1 MVEDAQE
8 TQNNKDPQ
16 KMEIARLRQRIAR
29 LEEENTKLRTRLE
42 EQANEPWTQG
52 MQGVAIVQDGR
63 FVFVNSAMAKMTGY
77 DLDELLAM
85 EPDEIQLCLHP
96 DDRRWVWMQW
106 QETGAKEPLHYE
118 YRFIHRE
125 GSIRWFETYTA
136 PMQYRGNMAM
146 QGSFIEITERK
157 KAEETLRN
165 AHQQLEKRVQDR
177 TAELSQINRMLQ
189 SEIAERNRIADAL
202 HESEEKFRRFF
213 EQSYD
218 GLVLCDN
225 KGTVIEWN
233 RGKERIWGISREDVL
248 GRPIWDVIYQGTAE
262 EHRSLET
269 YEWIKQA
276 TQDLLNK
283 DYADF
288 PMREQ
293 WVGREVQRPDGSR
306 RTIHSLVF
314 PIQTDRGLLLGSI
327 TRDITERKRAETTL
341 QRHDA
346 IMESIGAIAEMFLQT
361 ANIEQNIVAML
372 ERLGNAAKVNRVYI
386 FENEIAADG
395 SLLMS
400 QRYEWVAPGTLPQI
414 GNPDLQH
421 LPYEAGG
428 FSRWL
433 NTLCQGQPICGEVQT
448 FPPEE
453 RGILENQDIRSI
465 AVVPIFV
472 GQRWW
477 GFIGFDD
484 CEQCH
489 TWSAPEVSILR
500 AAATILGAAIQQ
512 QRAQDAIQESEQ
524 KFRSFFEQSTDS
536 LVLVSGQG
544 IILEW
549 NQGARHLWRIEREEA
564 VGQYI
569 WDVQFRFAAEGRRT
583 HENYQQVRKSILEI
597 LRNGKVPFPNRWQ
610 GQDVRLLDGSY
621 RSIHSLVFPISTD
634 KEMLL
639 GSISRDVTEL
649 KRTEEELRK
658 SREEA
663 ETAARTKSEFLA
675 NMSHEIRTPMNAVIG
690 MTSLLLDTILTPEQ
704 RDYVQT
710 IRMSGET
717 LLTLINDILDF
728 SKIEAGKLDLEQ
740 QPFNLRECVEEAFE
754 LLFTKAAEKG
764 LDVAYTIAPTLPVD
778 FVGDITRVRQI
789 LVNLLSNA
797 IKFTEKGEVVVAV
810 DGKPVLGAAD
820 TPSLAASHQPS
831 PLPEHPEA
839 STTESQP
846 QYEIAISVR
855 DTGIGIPP
863 DRVNRLFQSFSQAD
877 TSMTRKYGGTGL
889 GLVISERLAQMM
901 GGSIRVESTEGRGS
915 TFHITLKLGI
925 APPQQYPYMEADH
938 PYLKNHRVLVVDD
951 NDTNREILAHQLAYW
966 GMVVRA
972 TPSDSEALDWILRE
986 AGDPFDLAILD
997 MNMPEMDGLTLAE
1010 KIRTRYDA
1018 RALPLILW
1026 TSLMSRRDVERSA
1039 AVEIAAT
1046 LSKPVRPAVLY
1057 DMLVGFFERKPREII
1072 PPTYWGD
1079 IDRQMG
1085 EKRPLRILLAEDNAV
1100 NQKVALRLL
1109 EKLGYRADIA
1119 SNGLEVIHAMDRL
1132 PYDLILMDVQMPE
1145 MDGVEAT
1152 RYIRSHWASKKR
1164 PRIVA
1169 MTAHALEG
1177 TREWL
1182 LKEGM
1187 DDYVSKPV
1195 RIEEM
1200 VAALQ
1205 RVQHDEALAEY
1216 TGERVPMVKRDTAE
1230 GGEQADHSPPARP
1243 EPEAR
1248 PFQAAPPESPHQKAS
1263 HQEASPIDETALD
1276 NFLEMMGTPALGK
1289 EIIALYLRDTPTLLG
1304 NLRQALND
1312 NDTALFTRS
1321 AHSLKSSSAQLGALS
1336 LSEKAKEMEMMGRK
1350 RDFAEGE
1357 QLVALAETI
1366 YENVRSV
1373 LATRLEKL

>member
-1 MVEDAQE
+1 M
-8 TQNNKDPQ
+8 
-16 KMEIARLRQRIAR
+16 
-29 LEEENTKLRTRLE
+29 
-42 EQANEPWTQG
+42 
-52 MQGVAIVQDGR
+52 
-63 FVFVNSAMAKMTGY
+63 
-77 DLDELLAM
+77 
-85 EPDEIQLCLHP
+85 
-96 DDRRWVWMQW
+96 
-106 QETGAKEPLHYE
+106 
-118 YRFIHRE
+118 
-125 GSIRWFETYTA
+125 
-136 PMQYRGNMAM
+136 
-146 QGSFIEITERK
+146 
-157 KAEETLRN
+157 
-165 AHQQLEKRVQDR
+165 
-177 TAELSQINRMLQ
+177 
-189 SEIAERNRIADAL
+189 
-202 HESEEKFRRFF
+202 
-213 EQSYD
+213 
-218 GLVLCDN
+218 
-225 KGTVIEWN
+225 
-233 RGKERIWGISREDVL
+233 
-248 GRPIWDVIYQGTAE
+248 
-262 EHRSLET
+262 

-276 TQDLLNK
+276 THDLLNK

-327 TRDITERKRAETTL
+327 TRDITERRRAETTL

-346 IMESIGAIAEMFLQT
+346 IMEAIGAIAEMFLQT
-361 ANIEQNIVAML
+361 ANIKENIVAML
-372 ERLGNAAKVNRVYI
+372 ERLGNAAKVSRVYI
-386 FENEIAADG
+386 FENEVGDDG

-400 QRYEWVAPGTLPQI
+400 QRYEWVAPGTLTQI

-421 LPYEAGG
+421 LPYKAGG

-453 RGILENQDIRSI
+453 RSILETQEIRSI

-549 NQGARHLWRIEREEA
+549 NQGARHLWGIEREEA

-583 HENYQQVRKSILEI
+583 PESYRQVREAILDI
-597 LRNGKVPFPNRWQ
+597 LRNGQVPFPNRWQ
-610 GQDVRLLDGSY
+610 GQDVRLLDGSC
-621 RSIHSLVFPISTD
+621 RSVHSLVFPIRTD

-639 GSISRDVTEL
+639 GSISRDVSEL

-740 QPFNLRECVEEAFE
+740 HPFNLRECVEEAFE

-810 DGKPVLGAAD
+810 GGKPVSGTAD
-820 TPSLAASHQPS
+820 TPSLADSRLP
-831 PLPEHPEA
+831 PTPPEHPGA
-839 STTESQP
+839 STESQP

-855 DTGIGIPP
+855 DTGIGIPA

-901 GGSIRVESTEGRGS
+901 GGSIYVESTEGSGS
-915 TFHITLKLGI
+915 TFHITLKLGV

-938 PYLKNHRVLVVDD
+938 PHLKNHRVLVVDD
-951 NDTNREILAHQLAYW
+951 NNTNREILAHQLAYW

-972 TPSDSEALDWILRE
+972 TPSPSEALDWILQE
-986 AGDPFDLAILD
+986 EEDPFDLAILD

-1026 TSLMSRRDVERSA
+1026 TSLMSRHDVERSA

-1072 PPTYWGD
+1072 LPTYWGD

-1085 EKRPLRILLAEDNAV
+1085 EKQPLRILLAEDNAV

-1119 SNGLEVIHAMDRL
+1119 SNGLEVINAMDRL

-1152 RYIRSHWASKKR
+1152 RYIRSHWENKKR

-1182 LKEGM
+1182 IKEGM

-1200 VAALQ
+1200 IAALQ
-1205 RVQHDEALAEY
+1205 RVQTDALLEAEHKAEHNL
-1216 TGERVPMVKRDTAE
+1216 TDPEIAE
-1230 GGEQADHSPPARP
+1230 GGEQSGRSPPARP
-1243 EPEAR
+1243 EPEDRA
-1248 PFQAAPPESPHQKAS
+1248 FQAAPPDSPPPDSPSSTAS
-1263 HQEASPIDETALD
+1263 SPVDETTLE
-1276 NFLEMMGTPALGK
+1276 NFLEMMGTPALGQ
-1289 EIIALYLRDTPTLLG
+1289 EIIALYLRDTPTLLA
-1304 NLRQALND
+1304 NLRLALDN
-1312 NDTALFTRS
+1312 NDTTLFARS

-1336 LSEKAKEMEMMGRK
+1336 LSEKAREMEMMGRTGNL
-1350 RDFAEGE
+1350 AGGE
-1357 QLVALAETI
+1357 QLLIRAEAV
-1366 YENVRSV
+1366 YEKVRAV
-1373 LATRLEKL
+1373 LAARLGEA